1 MATNSTLLQQ
11 AFELRKA
18 NPNMTVWDAVSQV
31 KANTTPA
38 PAAPLPTTPQAP
50 LPTAKAGDVVVWV
63 NWEKFVQANNQD
75 LSTNVTWPSQVVNQ
89 SGQDMSKLEQV
100 QAQAFGRREGL
111 QTQGLMP
118 NNPNPAPAAQTT
130 TTQQAP
136 APTTPVAPTPTT
148 TPTTKATPVQVQPTD
163 ENSIMTVLK
172 TNWPITDEI
181 KNSPSYTQVKQVY
194 DKVKQFS
201 TYSVNN
207 LVTALNNGAI
217 LPGTKVY
224 NEMLNDPTL
233 RQKLTEAQVFT
244 AKQPVNTQ
252 AVTQSVSN
260 EIFANNPTTAG
271 AFADGTLTPDEY
283 SKLTNTPEVIAK
295 AQDVEAKTNK
305 YNTLKA
311 EYDDIEAQ
319 VNKDFAWSPFADAII
334 ADRQKAKYKNLVL
347 AKWELD
353 SAIWTLTEL
362 KSTAANIFETNLKLY
377 QDQRQQDNAYKMAQ
391 YQAQLSKDAAQ
402 YQNQL
407 QQGNFKLQNQ
417 YDLQKMGIANEYDMQ
432 KLWVSNQYDMQK
444 FAASNKFDLQK
455 LGISNQQDL
464 QKLALQYNMKNTGD
478 IQSARIDLMGKWA
491 TPEQA
496 DSIIRNAT
504 WNWKWASGEVLLG
517 AVDGTIIPTRLSQT
531 TNPNGGKECAEY
543 VNDITGAWLGSTWE
557 SKQAKIDTN
566 ITTPKAGDTAIWI
579 PDPSNKQFA
588 QYGHAGV
595 VMWSDWTNVT
605 IKSSNLNGQG
615 EISTIIV
622 PIEQIKQ
629 TGGFANTAIKQYKT
643 TQSQQP
649 SLPLYRSYMEDWK
662 LPSKDALKW
671 LWMTSEQFTESAQT
685 WYDSYLTNKAKEINS
700 TYPTLQVEFTPAYS
714 TLSATQREKLNDSM
728 TKIWDIDQRIE
739 KLKTLFNKS
748 WTEILPTNDKAEMES
763 LRKQIILKAKE
774 VENLGVLN
782 WPDMWILDSIIP
794 ETTGLVSGLF
804 SFDSNTLKKLNSVQ
818 TNYRSDAKTK
828 GINYWT
834 RISFKW
840 EDAAMQQT
848 QQINSWTTQNKDPLW
863 IR

>member
-1 MATNSTLLQQ
+1 MNDPY
-11 AFELRKA
+11 KA
-18 NPNMTVWDAVSQV
+18 I
-31 KANTTPA
+31 
-38 PAAPLPTTPQAP
+38 PQMIDEY
-50 LPTAKAGDVVVWV
+50 K
-63 NWEKFVQANNQD
+63 
-75 LSTNVTWPSQVVNQ
+75 
-89 SGQDMSKLEQV
+89 KLGIP
-100 QAQAFGRREGL
+100 FTRS
-111 QTQGLMP
+111 
-118 NNPNPAPAAQTT
+118 
-130 TTQQAP
+130 TQQ
-136 APTTPVAPTPTT
+136 VI
-148 TPTTKATPVQVQPTD
+148 QD
-163 ENSIMTVLK
+163 FENSGKDLA
-172 TNWPITDEI
+172 
-181 KNSPSYTQVKQVY
+181 
-194 DKVKQFS
+194 
-201 TYSVNN
+201 TY
-207 LVTALNNGAI
+207 
-217 LPGTKVY
+217 
-224 NEMLNDPTL
+224 
-233 RQKLTEAQVFT
+233 LT
-244 AKQPVNTQ
+244 
-252 AVTQSVSN
+252 
-260 EIFANNPTTAG
+260 
-271 AFADGTLTPDEY
+271 
-283 SKLTNTPEVIAK
+283 
-295 AQDVEAKTNK
+295 
-305 YNTLKA
+305 
-311 EYDDIEAQ
+311 
-319 VNKDFAWSPFADAII
+319 
-334 ADRQKAKYKNLVL
+334 
-347 AKWELD
+347 
-353 SAIWTLTEL
+353 
-362 KSTAANIFETNLKLY
+362 
-377 QDQRQQDNAYKMAQ
+377 
-391 YQAQLSKDAAQ
+391 
-402 YQNQL
+402 
-407 QQGNFKLQNQ
+407 
-417 YDLQKMGIANEYDMQ
+417 DLQKLVQSKPEYQKIQELQRWQLSDAQKMQ
-432 KLWVSNQYDMQK
+432 LVYTQDI
-444 FAASNKFDLQK
+444 NKMAIGNKYDLQK
-455 LGISNQQDL
+455 LGINNQQDL
-464 QKLALQYNMKNTGD
+464 EKLALQYNMKNTGD
-478 IQSARIDLMGKWA
+478 IQAARIDLMGKWA

-615 EISTIIV
+615 EISTITV

-629 TGGFANTAIKQYKT
+629 TGGFANTAIKQSKT